1 MPTPA
6 YVIAK
11 GIREPGW
18 FVGSKTLDP
27 DVQAFE
33 LSATNGDAGNRV
45 QAVLWVIRHILSFDL
60 RGASR
65 AFPDCRSLWRART
78 DDQARLGASKDGGTR
93 V

>member
-45 QAVLWVIRHILSFDL
+45 QAVPWMIRYILSLDL
-60 RGASR
+60 RGAFR
-65 AFPDCRSLWRART
+65 ALLDYQSLYRPRT
-78 DDQARLGASKDGGTR
+78 DHKARRGASKAGGTR